1 VADLSAIF
9 RKVYAELVAVA
20 ALHPAAER
28 LCGRFAKNGRHVGK
42 CAPKLLTYR
51 MPNGPEMTE
60 IEELKVKTRIA
71 DAELRLIERL
81 RWGIAVLSAMY
92 LEAAIYQSWTWPI
105 IIGVVVLAGANF
117 WHRRRYDAAW
127 DAYEK
132 ATCTGKFAPDA
143 GNDGNK

>member
-1 VADLSAIF
+1 
-9 RKVYAELVAVA
+9 
-20 ALHPAAER
+20 LHPAAER

-42 CAPKLLTYR
+42 CAPKLLTYC

>member
-1 VADLSAIF
+1 
-9 RKVYAELVAVA
+9 
-20 ALHPAAER
+20 
-28 LCGRFAKNGRHVGK
+28 
-42 CAPKLLTYR
+42 
-51 MPNGPEMTE
+51 MTE

-92 LEAAIYQSWTWPI
+92 LEAAIHQSWTWPV

-132 ATCTGKFAPDA
+132 ATGTGKFAPGA
-143 GNDGNK
+143 GNDGSQ